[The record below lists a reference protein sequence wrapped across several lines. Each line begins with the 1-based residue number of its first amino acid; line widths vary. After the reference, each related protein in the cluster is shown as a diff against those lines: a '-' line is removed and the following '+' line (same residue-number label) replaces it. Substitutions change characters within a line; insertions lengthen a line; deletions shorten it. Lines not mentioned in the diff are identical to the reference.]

1 MAQLTLEMKATI
13 LATSVGLGTVGLF
26 GAFAAH
32 SDLLAITPAWTHMFL
47 RLAKQAGKTLDKDRA
62 VKITSG
68 VLMGATAL
76 IGGIKLANTY
86 FAYSGVG
93 TIPAIVVNAG
103 VNGVL
108 TWLAGRAW
116 AQITLEEDLEQSVE
130 SLVRA
135 VLGMLGGWL
144 PGHT

>member
-1 MAQLTLEMKATI
+1 MAQLPLDMNATI
-13 LATSVGLGTVGLF
+13 LANSLGLGTVGLF

-47 RLAKQAGKTLDKDRA
+47 RLAKQAGKSMDKETA
-62 VKITSG
+62 LKVVTG
-68 VLMGATAL
+68 VLMGASAL
-76 IGGIKLANTY
+76 VGGIKLANTY

-93 TIPAIVVNAG
+93 TVPAIVLNGG
-103 VNGVL
+103 VNGLL

-116 AQITLEEDLEQSVE
+116 AQIALEEDLGQSVE

-135 VLGMLGGWL
+135 VLSIVAGWL
-144 PGHT
+144 PSGA